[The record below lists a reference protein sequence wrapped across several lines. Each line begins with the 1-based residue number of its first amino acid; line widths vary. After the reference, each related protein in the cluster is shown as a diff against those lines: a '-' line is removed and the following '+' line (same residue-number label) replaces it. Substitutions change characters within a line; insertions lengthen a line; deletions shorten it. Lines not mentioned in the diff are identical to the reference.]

1 MNKNKNFKVIDGHI
15 HYSLPTTPEM
25 ISDMLKMTDTEMG
38 NLVALYDKRRA
49 SGTLDCLY
57 AKDKLKGKI
66 YVYGANDI
74 TQYIK
79 GGNIG
84 KELAKHVK
92 DLMECGCDG
101 IKMLEGKPTSRKRYP
116 IPNFDIPEMDDYFKY
131 LEENNINVVWHV
143 NDPEEFW
150 DSEKCPDWAKRSGW
164 FYDNSFVNNEDQ
176 YTQIENVLKRHPNLR
191 IIFAHFYFLSAQLDR
206 LGYLFDRFPNICVDI
221 TPGIELFENLS
232 KNKEKGRE
240 FFIKYQDRILYGTD
254 ISGDESDSVP
264 FAKDDSII
272 RATLCRDF
280 LYKKEI
286 FMKGN
291 PNSLLGANDFTL
303 NGLELDEEIVNKIL
317 YKNFYTRNNEPKTL
331 NYKAILKECTKER
344 ERIKYLCKYY
354 GFEEN
359 TKYLDF
365 IENYFSKK

>member
-1 MNKNKNFKVIDGHI
+1 MKDIKVIDGHI
-15 HYSLPTTPEM
+15 HYSLPTTPKM
-25 ISDMLKMTDTEMG
+25 ILDMLEMTETDMG
-38 NLVALYDKRRA
+38 NLVALYDKKRA
-49 SGTLDCLY
+49 SGTIDCLY
-57 AKDKLKGKI
+57 AKDVLKNKL

-79 GGNIG
+79 GGNMG
-84 KELAKHVK
+84 EKLAEHVK

-116 IPNFDIPEMDDYFKY
+116 IPNFDIPEMDAYFDY
-131 LEENNINVVWHV
+131 LEKNNINVVWHV

-164 FYDNSFVNNEDQ
+164 FYNETFVNNEDQ
-176 YTQIENVLKRHPNLR
+176 YNQIENVLKRHPKLT

-206 LGYLFDRFPNICVDI
+206 LSALFDKYPNIGVDI

-240 FFIKYQDRILYGTD
+240 FFIKYQDRIFYGTD
-254 ISGDESDSVP
+254 ISGDESDSIP

-272 RATLCRDF
+272 RAKLCRDF
-280 LYKKEI
+280 LSKKEL

-291 PNSLLGANDFTL
+291 PDSLLGANDFTL
-303 NGLELDEEIVNKIL
+303 QGLELDKEIVDKIL
-317 YKNFYTRNNEPKTL
+317 YKNFYRLNKEPKNL
-331 NYKAILKECTKER
+331 NYKAILNEIEKER
-344 ERIKYLCKYY
+344 ERIKFLSEYY
-354 GFEEN
+354 KFDASF
-359 TKYLDF
+359 KYLDF
-365 IENYFSKK
+365 LKDYFSNK